1 SAGVVSY
8 YVKIA
13 LEKAEKRMYDG
24 MTVTVNIT
32 IEKKD
37 DVLVVP
43 TTAIQTIRENTTV
56 LVNNSGTVVPTPVE
70 V

>member
-1 SAGVVSY
+1 MVSY

-43 TTAIQTIRENTTV
+43 TTAIQTIRGNTAV
-56 LVNNSGTVVPTPVE
+56 LVNNSGAVVPTPVE

>member
-1 SAGVVSY
+1 MVSY